1 MKGKTALKIGAA
13 SVAVVG
19 AACAA
24 GGKYFVDSFLGKDGI
39 ARRANQTMLS
49 DENHELLTASG
60 ESDAGLDFYRKMPYE
75 DVFTY
80 NGDSERLRAI
90 FYKAAKPTDVYVIA
104 CHGYTGSP
112 EKYNVVTHRFYEM
125 GFNVLAPYLRA
136 HGKSE
141 HKYCSMGWFERYD
154 VIEWIKF
161 IIEQN
166 HDAKI
171 ILHGT
176 SMGSATVMMTT
187 GEPLPSNVVCAVA
200 DCGYTSV
207 WDEYSVQIGNVL
219 GLPEMPFLHIAR
231 AAAKVMIGFDF
242 KKTSPL
248 EQVKKSKTPTLFI
261 HGDKDDFVP
270 LWMNYPLYKNASC
283 EKERLI
289 VPNAPHAAS
298 FVVDPKLYWSTVEK
312 FVKKYINE

>member
-1 MKGKTALKIGAA
+1 MKKKTIFKVAAA
-13 SVAVVG
+13 STAVVG

-24 GGKYFVDSFLGKDGI
+24 GGKFFVDSFLGKEGI

-60 ESDAGLDFYRKMPYE
+60 ESDKGLEFYRTVAYK
-75 DVFTY
+75 DICTF
-80 NGDSERLRAI
+80 NQKGERLNAI
-90 FYKAAKPTDVYVIA
+90 YYEAEKPTDVYVIA

-112 EKYNVVTHRFYEM
+112 EKYNVVTHRFYDM

-141 HKYCSMGWFERYD
+141 HKFCTMGWYERYD
-154 VIEWIKF
+154 VIEWINYILEKSP
-161 IIEQN
+161 N
-166 HDAKI
+166 AKI

-187 GEPLPSNVVCAVA
+187 GEPLPANVVCAVA

-207 WDEYSVQIGNVL
+207 WEEYSVQIGNVL

-231 AAAKVMIGFDF
+231 AAANVMAKFDF

-270 LWMNYPLYKNASC
+270 LWMNYPLYKNAAC

-289 VPNAPHAAS
+289 VPEAPHAAS
-298 FVVDPKLYWSTVEK
+298 FVVNPELYWSTVEK
-312 FVKKYINE
+312 FVKKYI

>member
-1 MKGKTALKIGAA
+1 MKKKTVLKIAA
-13 SVAVVG
+13 VSTAGVG
-19 AACAA
+19 TACAI
-24 GGKYFVDSFLGKDGI
+24 GGKRFVDSFLGKDGI

-49 DENHELLTASG
+49 DENHELLTVSG
-60 ESDAGLDFYRKMPYE
+60 ESDAGLEFYRTVAYE
-75 DVFTY
+75 DVYTF
-80 NGDSERLRAI
+80 NSKGERLNAI
-90 FYKAAKPTDVYVIA
+90 YYEAKKPTDIYVIA
-104 CHGYTGSP
+104 CHGYTGAP
-112 EKYNVVTHRFYEM
+112 EKYNVVTHRFYDM

-141 HKYCSMGWFERYD
+141 HKFCTMGYYERYD
-154 VIEWIKF
+154 IIEWISYILEKSP
-161 IIEQN
+161 N
-166 HDAKI
+166 AKI

-187 GEPLPSNVVCAVA
+187 GESLPSNVVCAVA

-207 WDEYSVQIGNVL
+207 WDEYSVQIENVV

-231 AAAKVMIGFDF
+231 LAAIVMAKFDF

-248 EQVKKSKTPTLFI
+248 EQVKKSRTPTLFI

-270 LWMNYPLYKNASC
+270 LWMNYPLYKNAAC

-289 VPNAPHAAS
+289 VPEAPHAAS
-298 FVVDPKLYWSTVEK
+298 FVVNPELYWSTVEK
-312 FVKKYINE
+312 FVKKYI